1 MRSNLK
7 LSVKNLKTGFV
18 IVFAL
23 VLISSPLMAQRADI
37 VVLRNGDRLTGEI
50 RKLERGM
57 LEFKPDR
64 ISTIYIDW
72 VRVVFLSSEH
82 RFDLELISG
91 ERYIGTLEKAEEE
104 GKLIVV
110 SNGSRKILGV
120 LSVVRMYPL
129 ARRFWNRLIGY
140 LDAGLSFQRA
150 QKKVEWKLGGKV
162 TYRGEK
168 WSIKTQVNSYFSRQ
182 ENVEGTTRNDGAVTY
197 QRFLKNRWTT
207 VLLTSI
213 EQNDELNLNYRAL
226 IGGTFGRF
234 FVQNNRNFL
243 VASVGLTGTQEKYS
257 DSEDIGHNAEA
268 LLSVWYEAFKYA
280 SPRVNFAAMLNV
292 FPGITSWGRVRTNF
306 SARLSFE
313 IFREFF
319 FSLEGF
325 HNFDSRPPGE
335 LAVKHD
341 YGINTSISWSFN

>member
-1 MRSNLK
+1 MWRKSGL
-7 LSVKNLKTGFV
+7 
-18 IVFAL
+18 VFLL
-23 VLISSPLMAQRADI
+23 VLIPSLLMGQRADI
-37 VVLRNGDRLTGEI
+37 VVLKNGDRLTGEI

-72 VRVVFLSSEH
+72 ARVVFLTSEYQ
-82 RFDLELISG
+82 FDLELESG
-91 ERYIGTLEKAEEE
+91 KRYIGTLEKAEEE

-110 SNGSRKILGV
+110 SNGDRKILGV
-120 LSVVRMYPL
+120 LSVVKMYPL
-129 ARRFWNRLIGY
+129 AKKFWNRLRGY
-140 LDAGLSFQRA
+140 LDIGLSFQRA
-150 QKKVEWKLGGKV
+150 QEKLEWKLGGKV

-182 ENVEGTTRNDGAVTY
+182 ENVEGTTRNDGIVSY
-197 QRFLKNRWTT
+197 QRILKNKWTS
-207 VLLTSI
+207 VLLTTH
-213 EQNDELNLNYRAL
+213 EQNDELNLDYRAL
-226 IGGTFGRF
+226 VGGTFGRF
-234 FVQNNRNFL
+234 LVQNNRNFL
-243 VASVGLTGTQEKYS
+243 AASVGLTGTREKYS
-257 DSEDIGHNAEA
+257 DSEDIGYNAEA

-280 SPRVNFAAMLNV
+280 SPRINFAAMLNV

-313 IFREFF
+313 IFRDFF
-319 FSLEGF
+319 FSLDGF
-325 HNFDSRPPGE
+325 HNFDSKPPGE